1 MLCFPYRPH
10 HILGIHMG
18 DFKRGDLVR
27 RSSDDL
33 LLEIECIEHDLAC
46 CYVIEPFMPPR
57 KLVISLDVLVLEH
70 KAGSGSRGSDE

>member
-10 HILGIHMG
+10 HILGIHMD
-18 DFKRGDLVR
+18 DFKRGDFVR
-27 RSSDDL
+27 RRSDDL

-57 KLVISLDVLVLEH
+57 KIVISLDAVVLEH
-70 KAGSGSRGSDE
+70 KAESSSRDLDK